1 MFGLRLGRKPRV
13 CVTTTPRPIPLLK
26 ELILRPDV
34 HVTKGRTS
42 DNASN
47 LAETFLTS
55 IVSRYQGTRLG
66 RQELDGD
73 ILDDVPG
80 ALWSRD
86 MIEACRIPKGTEPP
100 MRRIVVAI
108 DPAISMT
115 ETSDAT
121 GIVVAGLGDDGH
133 GYVLEDL
140 SGKYSPTEWAT
151 KAVAAYKRHKADRI
165 VAEAN
170 QGGAMVETTLRAVDR
185 SVPVR
190 LVHASRGKI
199 TRAEPVSAL
208 YEQHRVH
215 HIGSF
220 PELEDECCSFE
231 PGSTNSPDR
240 MDGLVWAITD
250 LMLGGLE
257 QLTSW
262 HVPATGMPRSQ
273 LPVDHGSQLPG
284 AVAQAIYGVGSSVK
298 PGTYCPEAGGVLG
311 GQFAWSI
318 NQKGF

>member
-1 MFGLRLGRKPRV
+1 V
-13 CVTTTPRPIPLLK
+13 
-26 ELILRPDV
+26 
-34 HVTKGRTS
+34 KGRTS
-42 DNASN
+42 DNSAN
-47 LAETFLTS
+47 LPPSFLADITN
-55 IVSRYQGTRLG
+55 RYQGTRLG

-86 MIEACRIPKGTEPP
+86 MIEAARIPKGTEPA

-108 DPAISMT
+108 DPAISVS

-121 GIVVAGLGDDGH
+121 GIVVVGLGDDGH
-133 GYVLEDL
+133 GYLLEDL

-151 KAVAAYKRHKADRI
+151 RAVAAYKRHKADRI

-185 SVPVR
+185 SIPVR

-215 HIGSF
+215 HAGCF
-220 PELEDECCSFE
+220 PELEDELCSFE
-231 PGSTNSPDR
+231 PGSTDSPDR
-240 MDGLVWAITD
+240 LDALVWGVTD
-250 LMLGGLE
+250 LMLGGYRE
-257 QLTSW
+257 ITNFHIPVVASR
-262 HVPATGMPRSQ
+262 PRQDFNGPFVSMADG
-273 LPVDHGSQLPG
+273 L
-284 AVAQAIYGVGSSVK
+284 GSSATSLVAARRARAIRS
-298 PGTYCPEAGGVLG
+298 P
-311 GQFAWSI
+311 I
-318 NQKGF
+318 